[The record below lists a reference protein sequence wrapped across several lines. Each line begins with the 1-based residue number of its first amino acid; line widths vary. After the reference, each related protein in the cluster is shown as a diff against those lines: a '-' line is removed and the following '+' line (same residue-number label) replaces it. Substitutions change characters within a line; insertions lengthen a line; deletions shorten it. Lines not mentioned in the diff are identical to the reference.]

1 MITEITQEVNAN
13 HKVNCELRELLSNN
27 FSVIREIRSHKS

>member
-13 HKVNCELRELLSNN
+13 HKVNCELLCNN
-27 FSVIREIRSHKS
+27 VLCH

>member
-13 HKVNCELRELLSNN
+13 HKVNCELCELHELLRNN
-27 FSVIREIRSHKS
+27 DS

>member
-13 HKVNCELRELLSNN
+13 HKVNCELLCNN
-27 FSVIREIRSHKS
+27 DSWH